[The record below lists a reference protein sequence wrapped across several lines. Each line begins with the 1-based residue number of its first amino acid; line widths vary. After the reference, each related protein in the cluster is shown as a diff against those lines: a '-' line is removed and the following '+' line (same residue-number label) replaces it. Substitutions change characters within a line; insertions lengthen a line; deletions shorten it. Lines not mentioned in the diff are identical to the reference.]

1 MIENQIHF
9 DPANQPPNKNIP
21 AAPMSVRWSGMINPK
36 VSGNYILGVSRK
48 GYFKLM
54 IDDKVVFDNSLKDLK
69 NDTITVDFVCR

>member
-1 MIENQIHF
+1 
-9 DPANQPPNKNIP
+9 
-21 AAPMSVRWSGMINPK
+21 MINPK

-69 NDTITVDFVCR
+69 NDTITVDFVAGNTYKMVAEYKKRRRFLLFVAMANPRNVE